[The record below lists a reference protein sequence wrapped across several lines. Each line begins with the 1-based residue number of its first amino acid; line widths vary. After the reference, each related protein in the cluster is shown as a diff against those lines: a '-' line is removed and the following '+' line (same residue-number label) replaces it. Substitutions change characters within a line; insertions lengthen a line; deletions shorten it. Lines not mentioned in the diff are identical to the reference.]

1 MELKLINEQGQ
12 ESGSLQASDTLFGR
26 DFNEALVH
34 QVVVAYQ
41 ANARSGNRKQKDRTE
56 VAHTTTKPWRQ
67 KGTGRARAGMSS
79 SPLWRG
85 GGKAF
90 PNTPD
95 ENFSQKVNRKMFRAG
110 MAAILSELNRQGRLV
125 VVDNITVDAPKTK
138 LFTQKLKGMGLDQ
151 SLLVITDELDEN
163 LYLSSRNL
171 PNTLVLEVQEADPVS
186 LVRFPKVLLTK
197 SAVAKFEEMW
207 G

>member
-1 MELKLINEQGQ
+1 MELKLINELGQ

-41 ANARSGNRKQKDRTE
+41 ANARSGNRKQKDREE
-56 VAHTTTKPWRQ
+56 VSHTTAKPWRQ
-67 KGTGRARAGMSS
+67 KGTGRARSGMSS
-79 SPLWRG
+79 SPIWRG

-90 PNTPD
+90 PNSPD

-125 VVDNITVDAPKTK
+125 VVDSITVEAPKTK

-151 SLLVITDELDEN
+151 SVLVITDELDEN

-186 LVRFPKVLLTK
+186 LVRFPKVLVTK
-197 SAVAKFEEMW
+197 NAVAKFEEMW